1 MTVLKMSLIV
11 AILVVSSIAGAQ
23 SSFESFGI
31 TPPDVFENR
40 VTIAPDAGI
49 VDVQPIVNVIAPV
62 QQVLSDLCGNLATV
76 GLDKQLQFI
85 CTARDIVDLTI
96 TGINT
101 LNQDLSSAINLVAGN
116 FISSTANA
124 LGGALGLSQ
133 VDAGLQSIKK
143 VLTDATGEARAAL
156 SQGLG
161 KLENRA
167 VRNLFAY
174 DKRRPLSD
182 PVNLGA
188 MARIM
193 NPEGAEAAISIQK
206 AMTNTLLH
214 SAGSVLTLNQA
225 RKRAETMA
233 VNKSALGLSLM
244 VDTPVK
250 GLAPTL
256 TRRLGAA
263 VSSREAIQRVGEGIA
278 DLMSVMATANSNV
291 NASIAALAEQNVY
304 TLQELQ
310 SLVQLQSQKELREL
324 EAAQNAAQIAM
335 SEVWESGQGVTA
347 VANSAAR
354 GLWGLGKD
362 KAKGLV
368 VYR

>member
-1 MTVLKMSLIV
+1 MKRFSTWLAV
-11 AILVVSSIAGAQ
+11 AVVALSSAALAQ
-23 SSFESFGI
+23 SSFQSFEI
-31 TPPDVFENR
+31 QPPDLFNNR
-40 VTIAPDAGI
+40 VTIAPDTGV
-49 VDVQPIVNVIAPV
+49 VDVQPIVNVIAPI
-62 QQVLSDLCGNLATV
+62 QQVLAGFCDNLGAV

-101 LNQDLSSAINLVAGN
+101 LNQDLSSAINLTAGN

-124 LGGALGLSQ
+124 LGGALGISQ
-133 VDAGLQSIKK
+133 LDAGLQKLK
-143 VLTDATGEARAAL
+143 TVLNDATGQARAAL

-161 KLENRA
+161 SLERRA
-167 VRNLFAY
+167 VNNLFAY

-182 PVNLGA
+182 PVNLAA
-188 MARIM
+188 MARTM
-193 NPEGAEAAISIQK
+193 NPEAAEAAIGIQK
-206 AMTNTLLH
+206 AMTNTLLQ

-233 VNKSALGLSLM
+233 VNKSATNLSLM
-244 VDTPVK
+244 VNTPIK
-250 GLAPTL
+250 GTAPTL
-256 TRRLGAA
+256 TRRMGAA

-278 DLMSVMATANSNV
+278 DLMSIMATANSTV
-291 NASIAALAEQNVY
+291 NSSISALAEQNVY

-335 SEVWESGQGVTA
+335 SEVWEQSQGMA
-347 VANSAAR
+347 AIANSASR

-368 VYR
+368 VIP

>member
-1 MTVLKMSLIV
+1 MTRSIKTIIAS
-11 AILVVSSIAGAQ
+11 ILVVSSVAGAT

-31 TPPDVFENR
+31 TPPDLFENR
-40 VTIAPDAGI
+40 VAIAPDAGI
-49 VDVQPIVNVIAPV
+49 IDVQPIVNVIAPV
-62 QQVLSDLCGNLATV
+62 QQLLADLCGNLGTV

-101 LNQDLSSAINLVAGN
+101 LNQDLSSAINLTAGR

-124 LGGALGLSQ
+124 LGGALGISQ
-133 VDAGLQSIKK
+133 ADAGLQNLKNI
-143 VLTDATGEARAAL
+143 LTNATGQARAAL

-161 KLENRA
+161 KLEQRA
-167 VRNLFAY
+167 VQNLFAY
-174 DKRRPLSD
+174 DQRRPLSD

-206 AMTNTLLH
+206 AMTNTLFQ

-225 RKRAETMA
+225 RRSAETLA
-233 VNKSALGLSLM
+233 INKTATGLNLM
-244 VDTPVK
+244 VNTPIK
-250 GLAPTL
+250 GTAPTL
-256 TRRLGAA
+256 TRRMGAA

-278 DLMSVMATANSNV
+278 DLMSIMATANSNV

-335 SEVWESGQGVTA
+335 SEVWEAGQGVNA

-362 KAKGLV
+362 NARGLGV
-368 VYR
+368 FR

>member
-233 VNKSALGLSLM
+233 VNK
-244 VDTPVK
+244 K
-250 GLAPTL
+250 
-256 TRRLGAA
+256 
-263 VSSREAIQRVGEGIA
+263 RVGVVPDGGHARERTCTNPDASPGCSRLEPRSDSTRGGRHRGSHVRHGDGEQQRQRQHRRA
-278 DLMSVMATANSNV
+278 GRAERVHPARAAKPRATPKS
-291 NASIAALAEQNVY
+291 
-304 TLQELQ
+304 
-310 SLVQLQSQKELREL
+310 K
-324 EAAQNAAQIAM
+324 
-335 SEVWESGQGVTA
+335 GTA
-347 VANSAAR
+347 
-354 GLWGLGKD
+354 
-362 KAKGLV
+362 
-368 VYR
+368 